1 MKFVAIISAVAAI
14 AAAGSANA
22 VEMKDIEYLQAVRC
36 DALAGSSLIKAD
48 TTAIDALLR
57 DQRYGRTP
65 HIQERAK
72 TERARAARQAR
83 SSDEA
88 VQAEVRN
95 EVASACQVWLGGEE
109 SVKAARAAARAASDE
124 SHVQPAGGDKER
136 RKHE

>member
-57 DQRYGRTP
+57 DQRYGRNP

-83 SSDEA
+83 SADEK
-88 VQAEVRN
+88 VQAEIRN
-95 EVASACQVWLGGEE
+95 EVASACQIWLGGEE
-109 SVKAARAAARAASDE
+109 SVKAARANAPSAD
-124 SHVQPAGGDKER
+124 
-136 RKHE
+136 

>member
-1 MKFVAIISAVAAI
+1 MKFVAIITAAAAI

-36 DALAGSSLIKAD
+36 HALAGSSLIKAD
-48 TTAIDALLR
+48 TAAIDALVR

-65 HIQERAK
+65 YVQERAK

-88 VQAEVRN
+88 VQAEVRS
-95 EVASACQVWLGGEE
+95 EVAGPCQVWLGGEE
-109 SVKAARAAARAASDE
+109 SVKAARAAAPSAD
-124 SHVQPAGGDKER
+124 
-136 RKHE
+136 